1 MTSSRLIKLFVVL
14 FSIAA
19 AGFVVWQL
27 SRNLSG
33 ENAVGS
39 ADPNVDEK
47 TEVMPIGPKSV
58 GGALGVTEHFEPEP
72 PKRPLLSG
80 SKSPVS
86 LPNEAV
92 TIPGVPPAPS
102 DDHSEGGRILSQ
114 SSLVDYVVMF
124 EKAWFRILVVL
135 FPLVAGGVFTWQSTR
150 KLSGEVEGS
159 GESSDANERPLMS
172 GSKTCSEMLMEV
184 DEAWELAVP
193 PLEENSDPVEEK

>member
-1 MTSSRLIKLFVVL
+1 MSLGIGFSVSFDRAILSNIKSVSMMMTSSRLIKLVVVL
-14 FSIAA
+14 FSIT
-19 AGFVVWQL
+19 AGGLVVWQL

-47 TEVMPIGPKSV
+47 TEVMPIRPKSV

-72 PKRPLLSG
+72 PKRPLLAG

-102 DDHSEGGRILSQ
+102 DDHSEGG
-114 SSLVDYVVMF
+114 
-124 EKAWFRILVVL
+124 E
-135 FPLVAGGVFTWQSTR
+135 
-150 KLSGEVEGS
+150 
-159 GESSDANERPLMS
+159 
-172 GSKTCSEMLMEV
+172 
-184 DEAWELAVP
+184 
-193 PLEENSDPVEEK
+193 DPFAE

>member
-1 MTSSRLIKLFVVL
+1 MSLGIGFLVSFDRAILSNIKSVSMMMTSSRLIKLFVVL
-14 FSIAA
+14 FSIT
-19 AGFVVWQL
+19 AGGLVVWQL

-80 SKSPVS
+80 SKSPVI
-86 LPNEAV
+86 LPTEAV

-102 DDHSEGGRILSQ
+102 DDHSEGG
-114 SSLVDYVVMF
+114 
-124 EKAWFRILVVL
+124 E
-135 FPLVAGGVFTWQSTR
+135 
-150 KLSGEVEGS
+150 
-159 GESSDANERPLMS
+159 
-172 GSKTCSEMLMEV
+172 
-184 DEAWELAVP
+184 
-193 PLEENSDPVEEK
+193 DPFAE